1 MLVSNFIE
9 SSRYRELM
17 FKKILKKLVSYKQ
30 LPSREGDGAKLGFS
44 NVLTTAVKENKDP
57 FVKLDN
63 NADSE
68 QIVF

>member
-1 MLVSNFIE
+1 
-9 SSRYRELM
+9 M

-30 LPSREGDGAKLGFS
+30 LPSREGDGAKLEFS

-68 QIVF
+68 QIVFW

>member
-1 MLVSNFIE
+1 
-9 SSRYRELM
+9 M

-30 LPSREGDGAKLGFS
+30 LPSREGDGAKLEFS

-63 NADSE
+63 NADGE
-68 QIVF
+68 QIVFW

>member
-1 MLVSNFIE
+1 MFVSNFIE
-9 SSRYRELM
+9 SSRYRELI
-17 FKKILKKLVSYKQ
+17 FKKILKKHVSYKQ
-30 LPSREGDGAKLGFS
+30 LPSREGDRAKLEFS
-44 NVLTTAVKENKDP
+44 NVLTTTVKEKKDP

>member
-1 MLVSNFIE
+1 
-9 SSRYRELM
+9 M

-30 LPSREGDGAKLGFS
+30 LPSREGDGAKLEFS

-57 FVKLDN
+57 FVKLDS